1 MHAGVAFLI
10 GILVTIA
17 GFLFFAALSGNT
29 YYGIAISIEETLAIL
44 MIIIALILVFI
55 FYAGVKAQFARV
67 KTGKEAIIG
76 AKGIATTDLKPKGE
90 VRIMGEFWEA
100 TTNDTEV
107 LTGEPIQVV
116 GMNGMVLVVKA
127 SRAQSLTP

>member
-1 MHAGVAFLI
+1 VHAGVAFLI

-17 GFLFFAALSGNT
+17 GFLFFAALSGNS

-55 FYAGVKAQFARV
+55 FYTGVKAQFAKV

-107 LTGEPIQVV
+107 LTGQPIEVV
-116 GMNGMVLVVKA
+116 GMNGMVLIIKA
-127 SRAQSLTP
+127 AESKA

>member
-29 YYGIAISIEETLAIL
+29 YYGIAVSIEETLAIL

-55 FYAGVKAQFARV
+55 FYTGVKAQFAKVR
-67 KTGKEAIIG
+67 TGKEAIIG

-90 VRIMGEFWEA
+90 VRVHGR
-100 TTNDTEV
+100 V
-107 LTGEPIQVV
+107 LGSHHQRHRGSYGTA
-116 GMNGMVLVVKA
+116 N
-127 SRAQSLTP
+127 

>member
-55 FYAGVKAQFARV
+55 FYTGVKAQFARV
-67 KTGKEAIIG
+67 RTGKEAIIG

-90 VRIMGEFWEA
+90 VRVMGEFWEA
-100 TTNDTEV
+100 ITNDTEV
-107 LTGEPIQVV
+107 LSGQPIEVV
-116 GMNGMVLVVKA
+116 GMNGMVLIVKA
-127 SRAQSLTP
+127 AERKA

>member
-67 KTGKEAIIG
+67 RTGKEAIIG
-76 AKGIATTDLKPKGE
+76 AKGIATTDLKPTGE

-107 LTGEPIQVV
+107 LTGEPIEVV

-127 SRAQSLTP
+127 ARAQSLTP

>member
-1 MHAGVAFLI
+1 MHAGIAFLI

-17 GFLFFAALSGNT
+17 GFLFFAAVSGNT

-100 TTNDTEV
+100 TTNDIEV
-107 LTGEPIQVV
+107 LTGQPIEVV
-116 GMNGMVLVVKA
+116 SMNGMVLVVKA
-127 SRAQSLTP
+127 AERKA

>member
-29 YYGIAISIEETLAIL
+29 YYGIAVSIEETLAIL

-55 FYAGVKAQFARV
+55 FYAGVKAQFTRV
-67 KTGKEAIIG
+67 RTGKEAIIG
-76 AKGIATTDLKPKGE
+76 ATGTAITDINPKGE

-107 LTGEPIQVV
+107 LAGQPIEVV

-127 SRAQSLTP
+127 AERKA

>member
-17 GFLFFAALSGNT
+17 GFLFFAVFSGNT
-29 YYGIAISIEETLAIL
+29 YCGISLSIEGVLAVL
-44 MIIIALILVFI
+44 MIIVALILVFI

-76 AKGIATTDLKPKGE
+76 AKGISTSDLKPKGE
-90 VRIMGEFWEA
+90 VRVMGEFWEA

-107 LTGEPIQVV
+107 LSGQAIEVV
-116 GMNGMVLVVKA
+116 GMNGMVLIVKA
-127 SRAQSLTP
+127 AERKA

>member
-10 GILVTIA
+10 GILITIA
-17 GFLFFAALSGNT
+17 SFLFFAAVSGNT

-55 FYAGVKAQFARV
+55 FYAGAKAQFSKV

-90 VRIMGEFWEA
+90 VRVMGEFWEA
-100 TTNDTEV
+100 TTNETDV
-107 LTGEPIQVV
+107 LTGESIEVV

-127 SRAQSLTP
+127 AERKA

>member
-1 MHAGVAFLI
+1 MHAGVAFVI

-29 YYGIAISIEETLAIL
+29 YYGIAIRSKKHLQYL

-55 FYAGVKAQFARV
+55 FYAGVKAQFDRV

-76 AKGIATTDLKPKGE
+76 AKGIAATDLKPKGE
-90 VRIMGEFWEA
+90 VRVMGEFWEA
-100 TTNDTEV
+100 TDQRHRC
-107 LTGEPIQVV
+107 PV
-116 GMNGMVLVVKA
+116 GTSQLKLWA
-127 SRAQSLTP
+127 

>member
-10 GILVTIA
+10 GILITIA
-17 GFLFFAALSGNT
+17 GFLFFSAVSGNT
-29 YYGIAISIEETLAIL
+29 YYGIAVSIEETLAIL

-90 VRIMGEFWEA
+90 VRVMGEFWEA
-100 TTNDTEV
+100 ITNDSEV
-107 LTGEPIQVV
+107 LTGQPIEVI
-116 GMNGMVLVVKA
+116 GMNGMVLLVKA
-127 SRAQSLTP
+127 AERKA

>member
-1 MHAGVAFLI
+1 VHAGVAFLI

-29 YYGIAISIEETLAIL
+29 YYGIAVSIEETLAIL

-55 FYAGVKAQFARV
+55 FYTGVKAQFAKVR
-67 KTGKEAIIG
+67 TGKEAIIG
-76 AKGIATTDLKPKGE
+76 AKGIATSDLKPKGE

-100 TTNDTEV
+100 TANGSEV
-107 LTGEPIQVV
+107 LTGQPIEVI
-116 GMNGMVLVVKA
+116 GMNDMVLVVKA
-127 SRAQSLTP
+127 AERKA

>member
-10 GILVTIA
+10 GILITIA
-17 GFLFFAALSGNT
+17 GFLFFAAISGNT
-29 YYGIAISIEETLAIL
+29 YYGIAVSIEETLAIL

-55 FYAGVKAQFARV
+55 FYTGVKAQFVKV

-100 TTNDTEV
+100 ITNNTEV
-107 LTGEPIQVV
+107 LTGQSIEVV
-116 GMNGMVLVVKA
+116 GMNGMVLIVKA
-127 SRAQSLTP
+127 AERKA

>member
-1 MHAGVAFLI
+1 VHAGVAFLI
-10 GILVTIA
+10 GILATIA

-55 FYAGVKAQFARV
+55 FYTGVKAQFAKVR
-67 KTGKEAIIG
+67 TGKEAIIG

-90 VRIMGEFWEA
+90 VRVMGEFWEA
-100 TTNDTEV
+100 TTNGTEL
-107 LTGEPIQVV
+107 LTEQPIEVV
-116 GMNGMVLVVKA
+116 GMNGMVLIVKA
-127 SRAQSLTP
+127 AERKA

>member
-1 MHAGVAFLI
+1 MHAGIAFLI

-55 FYAGVKAQFARV
+55 FYAGVKAQFTKV

-76 AKGIATTDLKPKGE
+76 AKGIATSDLKPKGE
-90 VRIMGEFWEA
+90 VRVMGEFWEA
-100 TTNDTEV
+100 ITNDSEV
-107 LTGEPIQVV
+107 LTGQPIEVI
-116 GMNGMVLVVKA
+116 GMNGMVLLVKA
-127 SRAQSLTP
+127 AERKA